1 MQFTGKNL
9 ELVKEALQLAIANV
23 HNDIATCPDV
33 IECADEI
40 EELELKQEKLK
51 KLLSKIK

>member
-33 IECADEI
+33 VECADEI
-40 EELELKQEKLK
+40 EELELKREKLK